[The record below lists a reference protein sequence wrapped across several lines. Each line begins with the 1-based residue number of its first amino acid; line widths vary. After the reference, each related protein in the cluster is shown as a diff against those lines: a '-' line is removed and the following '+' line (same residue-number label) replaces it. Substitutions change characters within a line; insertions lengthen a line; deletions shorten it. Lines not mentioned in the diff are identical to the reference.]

1 MTKTDRPLLFM
12 EKIITICGPT
22 GIGKTGFAI
31 ALAQAFNGE
40 IIGAD
45 SMQIYKYMD
54 IGTAKPDAAELAQA
68 PHHLVDFLNP
78 SLDFDAGQYAQ
89 MAAQKIIDITR
100 KGRIPII
107 AGGTGLYIRALLYG
121 LFRSRPVCEKT
132 LAQLTKEAQEKG
144 SAYLHHLLH
153 ACDPAAAQKIHPH
166 DSFRIIRALE
176 VFQTTGT
183 PISQMQKEHN
193 FNSPRY
199 QSLTM
204 GLFMDRKTLYERIDS
219 RVDTMIRQ
227 GFLAEVT
234 DLVRKGYS
242 LDLKSMQSIGY
253 RHMGW
258 FLKKELD
265 FDRAVFLLKRD
276 TRRYA
281 KRQFTWFK
289 KEPGIIWL
297 KPSQLSRAK
306 TLAKEFLT

>member
-1 MTKTDRPLLFM
+1 M

-31 ALAQAFNGE
+31 ALAKSCNAE

-68 PHHLVDFLNP
+68 PHHLVDFLDP
-78 SLDFDAGQYAQ
+78 ARDFNAGQYAQ

-100 KGRIPII
+100 KGRVPII

-121 LFRSRPVCEKT
+121 LFRSSPVCEKT
-132 LAQLTKEAQEKG
+132 LARLTRTAQEKG
-144 SAYLHHLLH
+144 SAYLHQQLQ
-153 ACDPAAAQKIHPH
+153 ACDFAAAQKIHPH

-176 VFQTTGT
+176 IFQATGT

-193 FNSPRY
+193 SNASRY
-199 QSLTM
+199 KRLTI
-204 GLFMDRKTLYERIDS
+204 GLFMDRHALYERINL
-219 RVDTMIRQ
+219 RVDAMIRE
-227 GFLAEVT
+227 GLLAEVKN
-234 DLVRKGYS
+234 LVEKGYS

-258 FLKKELD
+258 FLKNELD
-265 FDRAVFLLKRD
+265 FDRAVSLLKRD

-281 KRQFTWFK
+281 KRQFTWFR

-297 KPSQLSRAK
+297 KPSQIARAK